1 MFDVICTDSE
11 DIALE
16 CFEIIEFMVD
26 KKIELVSFLP
36 LYNNM
41 SRSKSNNASS
51 STLNTILSI

>member
-26 KKIELVSFLP
+26 KKIELVSILP
-36 LYNNM
+36 LYDKM